1 MRIATVLKFRT
12 KFKMMN
18 KVAKKYTNLL
28 GDSRNWMDAT
38 EKHLLEQNMRRNVEL
53 SCPKWRRRGICY

>member
-1 MRIATVLKFRT
+1 
-12 KFKMMN
+12 MMN

-38 EKHLLEQNMRRNVEL
+38 ERHLLEQNMRRNLEL
-53 SCPKWRRRGICY
+53 SCPKWRRGICY